1 MKGGEGVLD
10 FEMVFRENNQFVFRF
25 LMKLC
30 GDVSLAEELTQE
42 TFFRA
47 YMNISALRN
56 EERVAVW
63 LCQIAKNT
71 YFAWFNEQKR
81 KQPISQPIS
90 ANSTPD
96 LAELFEGTEYPW
108 EMLPRIKEHIA
119 TLLRDTLV
127 IPERDYNGYNYTF
140 VKGTDCCPFACTL
153 LSCRVQ
159 DCIKNIAALRVFLC
173 KDVSCDLNEI

>member
-1 MKGGEGVLD
+1 MLD
-10 FEMVFRENNQFVFRF
+10 FEMVFRDNNQFVFRF

-56 EERVAVW
+56 EEKVAVW

-90 ANSTPD
+90 TDSTPD
-96 LAELFEGTEYPW
+96 IAELFEEKELSGRAFSVLNALEEPYK
-108 EMLPRIKEHIA
+108 EVFMLS
-119 TLLRDTLV
+119 V
-127 IPERDYNGYNYTF
+127 FG
-140 VKGTDCCPFACTL
+140 G
-153 LSCRVQ
+153 LSLKDISAMFGKSESWARVTYYRAKQ
-159 DCIKNIAALRVFLC
+159 KIMEGLGR
-173 KDVSCDLNEI
+173 

>member
-1 MKGGEGVLD
+1 MLD

-47 YMNISALRN
+47 YMNLSALRN
-56 EERVAVW
+56 EEKVAAW

-90 ANSTPD
+90 ENSTPD
-96 LAELFEGTEYPW
+96 IAELFEEKELAGRAFSVLHALEEPYK
-108 EMLPRIKEHIA
+108 EVFMLS
-119 TLLRDTLV
+119 V
-127 IPERDYNGYNYTF
+127 FG
-140 VKGTDCCPFACTL
+140 G
-153 LSCRVQ
+153 LSLKDISAMFGKSESWARVTYYRAKQ
-159 DCIKNIAALRVFLC
+159 KIMEGLGR
-173 KDVSCDLNEI
+173 

>member
-1 MKGGEGVLD
+1 MLD

-30 GDVSLAEELTQE
+30 GDVALAEELRQE

-56 EERVAVW
+56 EEKVAVW

-90 ANSTPD
+90 ENSTPD
-96 LAELFEGTEYPW
+96 IAELFEEKELAGRAFSVLHALEEPYK
-108 EMLPRIKEHIA
+108 EVFMLS
-119 TLLRDTLV
+119 V
-127 IPERDYNGYNYTF
+127 FG
-140 VKGTDCCPFACTL
+140 G
-153 LSCRVQ
+153 LSLKDISAMFGKSESWARVTYYRAKQ
-159 DCIKNIAALRVFLC
+159 KIMEGLGR
-173 KDVSCDLNEI
+173 

>member
-1 MKGGEGVLD
+1 MLD

-47 YMNISALRN
+47 YMNLSALRN
-56 EERVAVW
+56 EEKVAVW

-81 KQPISQPIS
+81 KQPVSQPIP
-90 ANSTPD
+90 ADSTPD
-96 LAELFEGTEYPW
+96 IAELFEEKELAGRAFSVLHALEEPYK
-108 EMLPRIKEHIA
+108 EVFMLSVFGGFSLKDISRIFGKSESWARVTFYRAKQKLI
-119 TLLRDTLV
+119 
-127 IPERDYNGYNYTF
+127 ERM
-140 VKGTDCCPFACTL
+140 
-153 LSCRVQ
+153 REQ
-159 DCIKNIAALRVFLC
+159 Q
-173 KDVSCDLNEI
+173 

>member
-1 MKGGEGVLD
+1 MLD

-47 YMNISALRN
+47 YMNLSVLRN
-56 EERVAVW
+56 EDKVAVW

-81 KQPISQPIS
+81 KQPISE
-90 ANSTPD
+90 NSTPD
-96 LAELFEGTEYPW
+96 IAELFEEKELAGRAFSVLHALEEPYK
-108 EMLPRIKEHIA
+108 EVFMLS
-119 TLLRDTLV
+119 V
-127 IPERDYNGYNYTF
+127 FG
-140 VKGTDCCPFACTL
+140 G
-153 LSCRVQ
+153 LSLKDISAMFGKSESWARVTYYRAKQ
-159 DCIKNIAALRVFLC
+159 KIMEGLGR
-173 KDVSCDLNEI
+173 

>member
-1 MKGGEGVLD
+1 MLD
-10 FEMVFRENNQFVFRF
+10 FEMVFHENNQFVFRF

-56 EERVAVW
+56 EEKVAVW

-90 ANSTPD
+90 TDSTPD
-96 LAELFEGTEYPW
+96 IAELFEEKELAGRAFSVLNALEEPYK
-108 EMLPRIKEHIA
+108 EVFMLS
-119 TLLRDTLV
+119 V
-127 IPERDYNGYNYTF
+127 FG
-140 VKGTDCCPFACTL
+140 G
-153 LSCRVQ
+153 LSLKDISAMFGKSESLARVTYYRAKQ
-159 DCIKNIAALRVFLC
+159 KIMEGLGR
-173 KDVSCDLNEI
+173 

>member
-1 MKGGEGVLD
+1 MLD
-10 FEMVFRENNQFVFRF
+10 FEMVFQNNSQFVFRF

-56 EERVAVW
+56 EEKVAVW

-96 LAELFEGTEYPW
+96 LAELFEEKELAGRAFSVLHALEEPYK
-108 EMLPRIKEHIA
+108 EVFMLS
-119 TLLRDTLV
+119 V
-127 IPERDYNGYNYTF
+127 FG
-140 VKGTDCCPFACTL
+140 G
-153 LSCRVQ
+153 LSLKDISAMFGKSESWARVTYYRAKQ
-159 DCIKNIAALRVFLC
+159 KIVEGLGR
-173 KDVSCDLNEI
+173 